1 MKGPLLILTLSPHDM
16 FNMPLNF
23 LIPTQ
28 LWFSPNTSHPLN
40 QPQYE
45 YWTASIY
52 WAVKTLQ
59 FIPSFSFCMF
69 FFLHIEK
76 DELVQWYINIIRW
89 LHVAKH
95 VKPNITNLNIIPKFI
110 SRNITAWTFIF
121 SYFISFWHLRL
132 RTIFIALACCSV
144 INVLLQV
151 WHKQ

>member
-1 MKGPLLILTLSPHDM
+1 MILLRQLFLHVSIGLIIEPYVLSPVVTTMKGPLLILTLSPHDM

-23 LIPTQ
+23 LIPTK

-45 YWTASIY
+45 YWTVSIY

-76 DELVQWYINIIRW
+76 DELVQWYIDIIRW

-95 VKPNITNLNIIPKFI
+95 AKPNITNLNIRYPEV
-110 SRNITAWTFIF
+110 
-121 SYFISFWHLRL
+121 YFP
-132 RTIFIALACCSV
+132 
-144 INVLLQV
+144 
-151 WHKQ
+151 